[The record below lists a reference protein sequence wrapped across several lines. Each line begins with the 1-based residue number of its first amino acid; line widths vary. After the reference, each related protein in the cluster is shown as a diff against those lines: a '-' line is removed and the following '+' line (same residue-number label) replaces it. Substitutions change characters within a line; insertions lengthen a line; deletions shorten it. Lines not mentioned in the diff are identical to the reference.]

1 LSATARSRSTE
12 GSTPVRPAAWPTPA
26 RACSWR
32 ARPSS
37 APRTRPPRTTPSRR
51 PRALPRRERGELE
64 PFLRR
69 LATLAVIVVAI
80 LIAGTFAYAQFEDV
94 SAWRGFLLTL
104 DTVATVGSNPDPSAL
119 GAQITKVLL
128 ILVGVGTLFYALVT
142 IAEFFVAG
150 HLGEILEE
158 RRTLNKI
165 DDLKDHHLICG
176 FGRVG
181 RQVARD
187 LQMAGDDFV
196 IIDELEENKERADQ
210 MGALFL
216 LGRPSEDE
224 MLKAAGIA
232 HAISVL
238 ACVDSDAENI
248 FTCLTAR
255 ELRSDITIVARASVE
270 DSEKKLLRAGAD
282 RVISPY
288 KSSGAEMARLA
299 LQPQVT
305 GVVDVAPQYRM
316 EEIDVTRGC
325 AGEGK
330 TIGEV
335 RGTTTVA
342 AVRKGDGRVTPQPP
356 QDTVLQAGDVLVA
369 MGTTDALKKLEVL
382 FAPTR
387 PGTTVSPNESGSSL
401 ASPAEDPR
409 T

>member
-1 LSATARSRSTE
+1 VAVLLA
-12 GSTPVRPAAWPTPA
+12 GMVAW
-26 RACSWR
+26 S
-32 ARPSS
+32 
-37 APRTRPPRTTPSRR
+37 
-51 PRALPRRERGELE
+51 L
-64 PFLRR
+64 
-69 LATLAVIVVAI
+69 
-80 LIAGTFAYAQFEDV
+80 FEDV
-94 SAWRGFLLTL
+94 SLWRGFLYTL
-104 DTVATVGSNPDPSAL
+104 DTVATVGSNPDPPDL
-119 GAQITKVLL
+119 GGQITKVVL

-142 IAEFFVAG
+142 LAEFFVAG

-158 RRTLNKI
+158 RRTLKKI

-187 LQMAGDDFV
+187 LQIGKVDFV
-196 IIDELEENKERADQ
+196 VIDELDENKGLADH
-210 MGALFL
+210 MGAPFL
-216 LGRPSEDE
+216 QGRPSDDE
-224 MLKAAGIA
+224 MLRAAGLER
-232 HAISVL
+232 AISVL

-305 GVVDVAPQYRM
+305 GVVDVAPEYRM
-316 EEIDVTRGC
+316 EEIDVSEGC
-325 AGEGK
+325 AGVGK

-342 AVRKGDGRVTPQPP
+342 ALRQADGGVSPQPAL
-356 QDTVLQAGDVLVA
+356 DTVLRAGDVLVA
-369 MGTTDALKKLEVL
+369 MGTTDDLRKLEQL

-387 PGTTVSPNESGSSL
+387 PGTTTSAQPASSAD
-401 ASPAEDPR
+401 AS
-409 T
+409 